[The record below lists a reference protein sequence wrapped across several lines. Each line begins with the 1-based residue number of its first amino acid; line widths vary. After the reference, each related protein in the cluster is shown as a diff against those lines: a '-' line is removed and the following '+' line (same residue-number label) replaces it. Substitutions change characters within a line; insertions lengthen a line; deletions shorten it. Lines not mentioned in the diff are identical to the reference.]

1 MNMKCR
7 PTYLIFLG
15 LLRVDHCSAKFG
27 MEFRREM
34 RGILAKLIVSLTNFL
49 MWCWIEGLCSSKA
62 LQMGARKCITLSLHG
77 CSHRFKF
84 HGVVKVDHRSCITHS
99 N

>member
-1 MNMKCR
+1 MSTHIPYIPRFVTGGSLQCKIW
-7 PTYLIFLG
+7 Y
-15 LLRVDHCSAKFG
+15 
-27 MEFRREM
+27 
-34 RGILAKLIVSLTNFL
+34 GIQKRDERNTKLIVSLTNFL

-62 LQMGARKCITLSLHG
+62 LQMGARKCITVSLHG